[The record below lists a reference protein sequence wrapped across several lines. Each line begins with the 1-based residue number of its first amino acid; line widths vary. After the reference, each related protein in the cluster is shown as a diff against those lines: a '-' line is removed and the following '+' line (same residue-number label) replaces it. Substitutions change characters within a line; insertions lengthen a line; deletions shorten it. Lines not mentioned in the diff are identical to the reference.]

1 MSVAKTSEITAA
13 SGKSF
18 EDAVQSGI
26 KKMSKSVDNIEGAW
40 IKEQKVIVDDGE
52 ILVLGGLIED
62 TLRESEQ
69 RVPVLGRI
77 PILGNLFRS
86 RKTDKVKTNLLIFI
100 RPKIIIRITIKRIR
114 CAISITASP
123 VDVTNGWK
131 RSGEVAVNPI

>member
-52 ILVLGGLIED
+52 VKEY
-62 TLRESEQ
+62 
-69 RVPVLGRI
+69 RV
-77 PILGNLFRS
+77 
-86 RKTDKVKTNLLIFI
+86 TMKVTFI
-100 RPKIIIRITIKRIR
+100 VK
-114 CAISITASP
+114 
-123 VDVTNGWK
+123 
-131 RSGEVAVNPI
+131 